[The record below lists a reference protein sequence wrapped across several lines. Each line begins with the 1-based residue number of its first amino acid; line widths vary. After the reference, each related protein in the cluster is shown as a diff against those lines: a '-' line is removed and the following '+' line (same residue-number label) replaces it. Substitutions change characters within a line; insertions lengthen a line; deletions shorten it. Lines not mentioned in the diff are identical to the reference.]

1 MASNNIAR
9 LGVLLGLDSA
19 EFTKGLD
26 TANKK
31 LYDFGAAVAT
41 HGKMAL
47 LAAGTAF
54 AAATYKAMEFAD
66 GVADVAK
73 ANDIA
78 IDSVLKLS
86 NALANNGGEA
96 DNAGKLLAS
105 FTNFVDGAAKG
116 SFEAQKSFKQTG
128 VSLADLGKMS
138 TQDLF
143 EKTVQGIAAIE
154 DPLTRNARAM
164 EVFGKAAKGVDF
176 VGLDA
181 DMQKASSTT
190 DQQARA
196 VNDAAEAW
204 DLLNQRTRDFN
215 LTLVSEI
222 GPSIKTSVEYFL
234 ALFDSVNSTGGLW
247 KTTFNAIAYQTASLV
262 HEVQDLVKVFGA
274 WHDVLVAISNLEFN
288 FDTSDVNQRPDY
300 ASVQKIIDARYA
312 ERAAEEAKLEK
323 FRLALNLPLNR
334 QGQGFA
340 DPRILGST
348 EDSSVKRTVKPGVDT
363 AAEAA
368 RKKQLELVKKGL
380 EVAAQQREEAQ
391 KAIADMED
399 GYSKGR
405 AAQMEKQ
412 RMQGQELE
420 RSQEL
425 FKLEQAGIDLRAEDL
440 LLQKD
445 LLEITNK
452 HKDAIEAINSNK
464 SLDIEA
470 RAKALDNENNLMQKA
485 IDLANERNQ
494 VVKDARLG
502 SYEEGWAK
510 SMTKYF
516 DNMPTELERGKMA
529 FESFA
534 QNMESALDR
543 FVDSG
548 KLSFGDLASSII
560 KDLIKIELKASAVNM
575 LKSAGGGSGNIL
587 STIFTFGKSLL
598 GFADGGSPPVNQASM
613 VGERGPELFIPKTA
627 GTIIPNNALAGMG
640 GGTTIQYNGPYIAT
654 MTAIDTQSAQQFLA
668 KNKTAVFA
676 ANQSASRSLPAS
688 R

>member
-1 MASNNIAR
+1 MSNNIAR

-19 EFTKGLD
+19 EFTKGID
-26 TANKK
+26 AANKK
-31 LYDFGAAVAT
+31 LYDFGSAVAT

-66 GVADVAK
+66 GVSDVAK

-105 FTNFVDGAAKG
+105 FTSFVGSAAKG
-116 SFEAQKSFKQTG
+116 SFEAQKSFQQAG
-128 VSLADLGKMS
+128 VSLKDLGKMS
-138 TQDLF
+138 TEDLF
-143 EKTVQGIAAIE
+143 AKAVQGIAAIE
-154 DPLTRNARAM
+154 DPMTRNAKAM

-176 VGLDA
+176 VGLAA
-181 DMQKASSTT
+181 DISKASSTT
-190 DQQARA
+190 TQQAQA

-222 GPSIKTSVEYFL
+222 GPSIKTSVQYFL
-234 ALFDSVNSTGGLW
+234 ALFDSVNNTGGLW

-274 WHDVLVAISNLEFN
+274 WRDVLVAISDLKFS

-300 ASVQKIIDARYA
+300 ASVQKVIDARYA
-312 ERAAEEAKLEK
+312 DRKAEEAKLEK
-323 FRLALNLPLNR
+323 FRLALDLPLNR

-348 EDSSVKRTVKPGVDT
+348 EDNSIKRKITPGIDT
-363 AAEAA
+363 AAETA

-380 EVAAQQREEAQ
+380 EVAAEQREEAR

-440 LLQKD
+440 QLQKD

-464 SLDIEA
+464 SLDIDA
-470 RAKALDNENNLMQKA
+470 RATALKNENNLMQKA

-494 VVKDARLG
+494 IVKNARLG
-502 SYEEGWAK
+502 SYEEGLAK
-510 SMTKYF
+510 SMAKYF
-516 DNMPTELERGKMA
+516 DNMPTELERGKLA

-548 KLSFGDLASSII
+548 KLSFADLASSII

-575 LKSAGGGSGNIL
+575 LKSVGGEGGNIL
-587 STIFTFGKSLL
+587 STIFSFGKSLL
-598 GFADGGSPPVNQASM
+598 GFADGGTPPVNQASM

-627 GTIIPNNALAGMG
+627 GTIIPNNALAGAM
-640 GGTTIQYNGPYIAT
+640 GGTTVNYNGPFIQS
-654 MTAIDTQSAQQFLA
+654 MSAIDTQSGIAFLA
-668 KNKTAVFA
+668 KNKQAVFA
-676 ANQSASRSLPAS
+676 SYQSANRSIPMSR
-688 R
+688 